1 MKHIVQEGINTKTKQ
16 KKQQSGGIF
25 EDLMKTL
32 SNKKNREILSNK
44 PLRQMCGH
52 GRRLFNRALLDPS
65 ASSFFKFL
73 ATGGANRL
81 YKVELNTK
89 VLLSITNFYK
99 TQRHVLN
106 TV

>member
-1 MKHIVQEGINTKTKQ
+1 
-16 KKQQSGGIF
+16 
-25 EDLMKTL
+25 
-32 SNKKNREILSNK
+32 
-44 PLRQMCGH
+44 MCGH
-52 GRRLFNRALLDPS
+52 GCRLFNRALLDPS